1 MNGEESS
8 SLAKKRKER
17 KERRRKIF
25 EKNRIEIA
33 SLTLRR
39 SIEAKA
45 ASVFFDD
52 LNSRIIKRFLN
63 FRTDID
69 MD

>member
-1 MNGEESS
+1 MNEEESS
-8 SLAKKRKER
+8 SLAKKGKER

-52 LNSRIIKRFLN
+52 LNSPIIKRFFELKN
-63 FRTDID
+63 
-69 MD
+69 